1 VVTRPGVPRHILRT
15 ETEPRGQPETDPV
28 TRHPQA
34 GRLETG
40 AVEHFIATWG
50 YAAIFV
56 LTVLEAC
63 CIPIPSEVTL
73 GLSGALAGGAVVSG
87 TSAEHLQL
95 WLVIV
100 VGILGEMVG
109 STIAYTVGRTG
120 GRALVDRVGKYVL
133 LTHKDLDRAE
143 AWFARRGEP
152 TVLFGRL
159 VPLVRA
165 FVSLPAGL
173 AEMDFRRFALFS
185 FIGVAVWV
193 SVLASV
199 GYALGDS
206 WHSLVGGF
214 GAATYVLV
222 ALVAV
227 AVAVVVVHR
236 VRVVRAEQRR
246 TAEQLEDA

>member
-1 VVTRPGVPRHILRT
+1 
-15 ETEPRGQPETDPV
+15 
-28 TRHPQA
+28 
-34 GRLETG
+34 
-40 AVEHFIATWG
+40 VEHFIATWG

-73 GLSGALAGGAVVSG
+73 GLGGALAGGAVVSG
-87 TSAEHLQL
+87 ASADHLQL

-109 STIAYTVGRTG
+109 STIAYTIGRTG

-143 AWFARRGEP
+143 VWFARHGEP

-159 VPLVRA
+159 IPLVRA

-173 AEMDFRRFALFS
+173 AEMDYPRFALFS
-185 FIGVAVWV
+185 VIGISVWV
-193 SVLASV
+193 SVLAGI

-214 GAATYVLV
+214 GAASYVLAALVVV
-222 ALVAV
+222 ALSAGL
-227 AVAVVVVHR
+227 VHR
-236 VRVVRAEQRR
+236 VRHVRAEQ
-246 TAEQLEDA
+246 AAHQDQLDEV